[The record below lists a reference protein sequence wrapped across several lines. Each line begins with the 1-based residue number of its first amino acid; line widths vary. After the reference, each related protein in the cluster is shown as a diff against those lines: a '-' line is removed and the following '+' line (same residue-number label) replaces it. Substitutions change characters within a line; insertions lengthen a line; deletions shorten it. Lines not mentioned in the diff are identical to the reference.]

1 MCDKCYYG
9 SKCQLDTKGF
19 SLSLDAIFGYYIKP
33 SVSFFKQSKS
43 VKITATITILMFIA
57 GFISGSLSILT
68 FKRKGSVVVG
78 CGIYLLT
85 ASIISLLSI
94 SIFTIKYWQLVLF
107 QMNSITNR
115 SFIHFSCLLTDMLLK
130 VFLCSVDWLNACV
143 AIERALT
150 AIQGVSF
157 NKEKSRSMAKCI
169 IPIVLLLIIVS
180 YIHDPISRQ
189 LFHDED
195 EQRTWCTVN
204 YSLKLKGYDT
214 FINLF
219 HFLTPFIINFVSA
232 LIIIIQVFRTRAKS
246 QANVTRQS
254 LLFAQIKRHKHLLI
268 SPCITIL
275 LVLPR
280 LIISVTS
287 RCMESPRDP
296 WLLLTGYY
304 ISSVPPLLISVIF
317 ILPSEKYTD
326 EFLTVIRRKRTTA

>member
-33 SVSFFKQSKS
+33 STSFLKQSKS

-68 FKRKGSVVVG
+68 FKRKGSVAVG

-94 SIFTIKYWQLVLF
+94 SIFTMKFWQLVLF
-107 QMNSITNR
+107 QMNSITNQ
-115 SFIHFSCLLTDMLLK
+115 SFIYLSCLLTDILLK
-130 VFLCSVDWLNACV
+130 VLLCSGDWLNACV

-150 AIQGVSF
+150 TIQGVNF
-157 NKEKSRSMAKCI
+157 KKAKSRYIAKCI
-169 IPIVLLLIIVS
+169 IPIVLLLIIAS

-195 EQRTWCTVN
+195 EQRTWCIVN
-204 YSLKLKGYDT
+204 YSVKLKIFDKI
-214 FINLF
+214 INLF
-219 HFLTPFIINFVSA
+219 HFLTPFIINFFSA
-232 LIIIIQVFRTRAKS
+232 LIIIIQVFRTRSKS
-246 QANVTRQS
+246 QANITRKS

-280 LIISVTS
+280 LIISLTS
-287 RCMESPRDP
+287 RCMESPRNP

-304 ISSVPPLLISVIF
+304 ISCVPPLLISVIF

-326 EFLTVIRRKRTTA
+326 EFLTVIRRKRATA